1 MKKSFRNILLVIIA
15 FIPSIASAQ
24 TIKELTDI
32 FWYQSSCRNL
42 TEERREAMKEMQTY
56 ADTFTHTQFKE
67 YLATPAGSDQER
79 NIGQSSLM
87 KFYNMAFEKLLT
99 EIPATKVKKGEVAV
113 WQLYN
118 MGYVIKT
125 KTQCFGIDLYHKYA
139 EKLVPMIDFLL
150 ITHNHGD
157 HHDKHL
163 VAEME
168 KQGKPVYSNFL
179 NNGYQVTTGDSFTIG
194 NISVKVTTV
203 DHNATLKNFVNTY
216 EVNCYA
222 GKGKDYVMFFTG
234 DAHNYQQLNPT
245 GKVDV
250 FIPHLAVG
258 LNMAEAVK
266 KINPTEVLMSHI
278 LELGHAITKW
288 RWSYEYGINE
298 CMKLQRPGVY
308 LPVWGEKIILKKC
321 NSY

>member
-79 NIGQSSLM
+79 NIGQSGLM
-87 KFYNMAFEKLLT
+87 KYYNMALDKLLT

-163 VAEME
+163 VAEMG

-179 NNGYQVTTGDSFTIG
+179 NNGYQVTTGDSFSIG

-222 GKGKDYVMFFTG
+222 GKKKDYVMFFTG

-298 CMKLQRPGVY
+298 CEKLQRPGVY
-308 LPVWGEKIILKKC
+308 LPVWGEKIVLRRK
-321 NSY
+321 

>member
-1 MKKSFRNILLVIIA
+1 MKNLIKQLLIVVGVVM
-15 FIPSIASAQ
+15 PTLLSAQ
-24 TIKELTDI
+24 TIEQLADTFWNKTSCLELT
-32 FWYQSSCRNL
+32 Q
-42 TEERREAMKEMQTY
+42 ERRAAMNEMQTY
-56 ADTFTHTQFKE
+56 VDSFTHTLFSE
-67 YLATPAGSDQER
+67 YLAAPAGSEKVR
-79 NIGQSSLM
+79 GIEGWGLM
-87 KFYNMAFEKLLT
+87 QYYNMALDKLIA
-99 EIPATKVKKGEVAV
+99 EIPATKVKRGQVAI

-118 MGYVIKT
+118 MGYVVKT
-125 KTQCFGIDLYHKYA
+125 DSQCFGIDLYHKYA
-139 EKLVPMIDFLL
+139 EKLAPMIDFLL

-163 VAEME
+163 VAEMK

-179 NNGYQVTTGDSFTIG
+179 DNGHKVTTGDSFTIG
-194 NISVKVTTV
+194 NISIKVTTV

-222 GKGKDYVMFFTG
+222 GKRKDYVMFFTG

-298 CMKLQRPGVY
+298 CEKLQRPGVY
-308 LPVWGEKIILKKC
+308 LPVWGEKIVLRRK
-321 NSY
+321 

>member
-79 NIGQSSLM
+79 NIGQSGLM
-87 KFYNMAFEKLLT
+87 KYYNMALDKLLA

-163 VAEME
+163 VAEMG

-179 NNGYQVTTGDSFTIG
+179 NNGHKVTTGDEFTIG
-194 NISVKVTTV
+194 DINVKVTTV

-222 GKGKDYVMFFTG
+222 GKRKDYVMFFTG

-298 CMKLQRPGVY
+298 CVKLQRPGAY
-308 LPVWGEKIILKKC
+308 LPVWGEKLVLRRR
-321 NSY
+321 

>member
-1 MKKSFRNILLVIIA
+1 
-15 FIPSIASAQ
+15 
-24 TIKELTDI
+24 
-32 FWYQSSCRNL
+32 
-42 TEERREAMKEMQTY
+42 
-56 ADTFTHTQFKE
+56 
-67 YLATPAGSDQER
+67 
-79 NIGQSSLM
+79 M
-87 KFYNMAFEKLLT
+87 KFYNMALEKLLT

-179 NNGYQVTTGDSFTIG
+179 NNGHKVTTDDSFTIG
-194 NISVKVTTV
+194 NISVKVITV

-258 LNMAEAVK
+258 LDMAEAVK

-298 CMKLQRPGVY
+298 CVKLQRLGVY
-308 LPVWGEKIILKKC
+308 LPVWGEKIVLRRK
-321 NSY
+321 